1 MPKKNPNVVSVKV
14 LDGYILELAFENGE
28 TGQFSMKP
36 YLEYEVYK
44 PLKNYELFKKARVT
58 FGFVSWNDDI
68 DMSPD
73 NLYLES
79 TISSNRN
86 IA

>member
-1 MPKKNPNVVSVKV
+1 MNPRAVSIQV
-14 LDGYILELAFENGE
+14 LDDYIIDVQFDNGE
-28 TGQFSMKP
+28 RGQFSMKP
-36 YLEYEVYK
+36 YLDYPVYS
-44 PLKNYELFKKARVT
+44 PLKNYDLFRKARVT

-79 TISSNRN
+79 KMM
-86 IA
+86 AA